1 MKTKISLLILS
12 ISALLL
18 VVSGCAPAT
27 TSQAPAAAPT
37 SAPAELQA
45 APAAAQY
52 TPRFINHPAPEFSS
66 SIGAF
71 TFGGCNAETGLCP
84 PDSAIGQLGCQKV
97 VARDLYGG
105 LTPAV
110 PSAWCIIETGQPA
123 NPQAFD
129 YIDYPTP
136 HYRGIL
142 IYHNNQYYIASN
154 PGIVQDL
161 YAPIE
166 TPDEALSYALLLTG
180 YEPKYDQ
187 GIIAKAEYLT
197 PVIEDTHVDKV
208 ANGFGLH
215 LFVTE
220 PTSDC
225 EWTTSA
231 VDVLVYP
238 TGRWMDTN
246 KSIQYIENR
255 C

>member
-1 MKTKISLLILS
+1 MNTKIGLLIFA
-12 ISALLL
+12 IVGLLL
-18 VVSGCAPAT
+18 AACGGAAT
-27 TSQAPAAAPT
+27 PT
-37 SAPAELQA
+37 SAPVAM
-45 APAAAQY
+45 APTVAQY
-52 TPRFINHPAPEFSS
+52 TPRFTNHPAPEFSS

-71 TFGGCNAETGLCP
+71 TFGGCNTETGICP
-84 PDSAIGQLGCQKV
+84 PDSPIGQLGCQKV

-105 LTPAV
+105 LTPAI
-110 PSAWCIIETGQPA
+110 PAAWCIVETGQPA
-123 NPQAFD
+123 NSEAFD
-129 YIDYPTP
+129 YINLPTP
-136 HYRGIL
+136 HYRGL
-142 IYHNNQYYIASN
+142 VIYNNNLFYLAGN
-154 PGIVQDL
+154 PSIVQDL

-166 TPDEALSYALLLTG
+166 TPEEALSYALLLTS

-187 GIIAKAEYLT
+187 GIIANAEYLT
-197 PVIEDTHVDKV
+197 PLIEDTHVDKL

-220 PTSDC
+220 PTSNC